1 MAPDTRK
8 TTAVQFMLIMFG
20 IFLCIIGFMAITLA
34 EAMPDYMIGVGLI
47 ATACYLGIIARL
59 AQARG
64 QHRELLWMVDIQSG
78 DDQIEAESV

>member
-34 EAMPDYMIGVGLI
+34 EAMPDHMIGVGLI
-47 ATACYLGIIARL
+47 ATAC
-59 AQARG
+59 
-64 QHRELLWMVDIQSG
+64 
-78 DDQIEAESV
+78 